1 MREQHKQRYWWVYS
15 NHPMIE
21 AGKAPLYIKADGS
34 LMTEEERRLRDE
46 VSFGILSY
54 VYRLV

>member
-46 VSFGILSY
+46 VSFGIIRY
-54 VYRLV
+54 V